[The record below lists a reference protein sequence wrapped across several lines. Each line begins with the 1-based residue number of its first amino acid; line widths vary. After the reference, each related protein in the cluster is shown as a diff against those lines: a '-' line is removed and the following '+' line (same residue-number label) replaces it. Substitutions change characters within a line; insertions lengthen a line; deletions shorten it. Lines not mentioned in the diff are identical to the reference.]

1 MSIELEPLRIDHAA
15 ELVEVLCDE
24 RLYEHIGGS
33 PPGEDELRAR
43 FARQVAGRSPDG
55 RARWF
60 NWVVREDGVAV
71 GTLQATVAGDLAE
84 LAWVVG
90 IPYRGRGVA
99 ARAGTAAMELLRVEG
114 VRRFIAHIA
123 PANAAS
129 EAVARRLG

>member
-90 IPYRGRGVA
+90 IPYRAAAWPPGREPRRWSCCEW
-99 ARAGTAAMELLRVEG
+99 RACGASSRTS
-114 VRRFIAHIA
+114 RRRT
-123 PANAAS
+123 
-129 EAVARRLG
+129 RRRRQWRGGWE